1 MFNKKFYT
9 ILAILLFSVIL
20 WQCPAPQGLNKDG
33 WHLLIIFTSTILG
46 VIFSVA
52 KMGVVTIIGLIV
64 LVLTDTLSIGKAL
77 SGFKSSTVWLVVL
90 AFFTARGFV
99 KTGLGRRVAYMM
111 ISKFGNSLTGL
122 SYSLIYTEFL
132 ISPMIPS
139 VVARGGGIIYPI
151 VQSLIN
157 AYSGSHEKKETEKIG
172 AFLVQLC
179 FQSNI
184 ITSALFLTAMA
195 ANPLIVSIASNF
207 GIKITWSSWFISAI
221 IPGIICLAL
230 LPMILFKLI
239 KPVESNL
246 NAAPKIAREELK
258 KMGKITKPEYIMI
271 STLVLMIVL
280 WIIGD
285 KIGVDATTVAFLGF
299 IILVVTRVLD
309 WDETISQ
316 KSAWE
321 TLIWFSI
328 LLMMS
333 TFLTDY
339 GVTGWLGDKIRYLFA
354 ETDKMLVFI
363 SLLAIFF
370 FLHYLFASISAYVT
384 VMYGTFL
391 SVLLNIGIP
400 TEIAAMSLAFVAI
413 LSGGITH
420 FSIGSAPMFF
430 STRYI
435 STLNWWKLGFIINAF
450 NVILF
455 LTLAIGWWKII
466 GLW

>member
-1 MFNKKFYT
+1 MF
-9 ILAILLFSVIL
+9 A
-20 WQCPAPQGLNKDG
+20 
-33 WHLLIIFTSTILG
+33 
-46 VIFSVA
+46 
-52 KMGVVTIIGLIV
+52 
-64 LVLTDTLSIGKAL
+64 
-77 SGFKSSTVWLVVL
+77 
-90 AFFTARGFV
+90 
-99 KTGLGRRVAYMM
+99 
-111 ISKFGNSLTGL
+111 
-122 SYSLIYTEFL
+122 
-132 ISPMIPS
+132 
-139 VVARGGGIIYPI
+139 
-151 VQSLIN
+151 
-157 AYSGSHEKKETEKIG
+157 
-172 AFLVQLC
+172 
-179 FQSNI
+179 
-184 ITSALFLTAMA
+184 
-195 ANPLIVSIASNF
+195 
-207 GIKITWSSWFISAI
+207 
-221 IPGIICLAL
+221 
-230 LPMILFKLI
+230 
-239 KPVESNL
+239 
-246 NAAPKIAREELK
+246 
-258 KMGKITKPEYIMI
+258 
-271 STLVLMIVL
+271 TLVLMIVL